1 MNFKSIREF
10 FWPILEPIDS
20 DKKKIE
26 KISLHNMNV
35 NDGNIDI
42 LYNLAKEIFKN
53 EEKRNSNIESKS
65 IIFIGTLG
73 VITAIISSLLNELNN
88 ASINLSILILL
99 ISVIYFVRAI
109 WFSVK
114 ALEKRNFCTL
124 GFNDIN
130 IKGND
135 ITYKKKLTIKMINM
149 LRHNSEVINTKVD
162 DMVMAQD
169 YFKRG
174 IVTLFLLIFLKV
186 LSIIIGTKID
196 IMIKYLIEVLN
207 SIQISSWILLVFF
220 SICIF
225 NLAYMIYFCKKN
237 KKN

>member
-10 FWPILEPIDS
+10 FWPILEPIDN

-26 KISLHNMNV
+26 KISLQDINV
-35 NDGNIDI
+35 NNGNVDI
-42 LYNLAKEIFKN
+42 VYNLAKEIFEN
-53 EEKRNSNIESKS
+53 EEERNSNIESKS

-88 ASINLSILILL
+88 ASINLSILIVF

-114 ALEKRNFCTL
+114 VLEKRNFYTL
-124 GFNDIN
+124 GFSDIN
-130 IKGND
+130 IKEND
-135 ITYKKKLTIKMINM
+135 TTYKKKLTIKLINM

-162 DMVMAQD
+162 DMAMAQD

-174 IVTLFLLIFLKV
+174 IVTLFLLYRKL
-186 LSIIIGTKID
+186 
-196 IMIKYLIEVLN
+196 
-207 SIQISSWILLVFF
+207 
-220 SICIF
+220 C
-225 NLAYMIYFCKKN
+225 FCRN
-237 KKN
+237 VDNFVER